1 MSVLV
6 LGPPLLASVG
16 HLLSLHTPR
25 SGTEGT
31 EVEECNG
38 GTEGD
43 RGPAGCVRW
52 EGYDINPEMRSQSD
66 EKRAVIMSYPY
77 HPRVGFS
84 VSRSFPSCFA
94 CGHSLL
100 PVQPSPKGEDD
111 GRRDSRQGERP

>member
-84 VSRSFPSCFA
+84 VSRSFP
-94 CGHSLL
+94 
-100 PVQPSPKGEDD
+100 
-111 GRRDSRQGERP
+111 

>member
-1 MSVLV
+1 MRFGLTLSSST
-6 LGPPLLASVG
+6 PPLLASVG

-52 EGYDINPEMRSQSD
+52 E
-66 EKRAVIMSYPY
+66 RA
-77 HPRVGFS
+77 
-84 VSRSFPSCFA
+84 
-94 CGHSLL
+94 
-100 PVQPSPKGEDD
+100 
-111 GRRDSRQGERP
+111 ERL